1 MNDGGAAKRGVPT
14 LRPRRALQMARVLV
28 PGALVTGAGLT
39 ALPNP
44 ATATAPRTSRPSN
57 AGFVEVWSHTL
68 PDTGAPVALS
78 SPNVATLDGVPAV
91 VVGDRAGHLYAFSLA
106 TGNAIPGWPA
116 STGGIPVDSTPSV
129 APLGKQT
136 AHGSAGDDTVFVGV
150 GDAATPHKGG
160 YEAFNPD
167 GTRRWYRAVKNP
179 SSDTTAKATSAVRAS
194 LTVGDLQGGT
204 DVVAPSVG
212 QEEYALNATTGSTL
226 KGFPWFT
233 SDSDFSTPA
242 LADLYGNG
250 QTEIVEGGDQTAG
263 LANWV
268 QYTQGGHLRVISPEG
283 TTGTGSPTGGLS
295 CEYNADQVV
304 ESSPAVGQFLA
315 GGSVGIVVG
324 TGTYFQGAA
333 DTNRLLAFGTHCNLV
348 WEADLDG
355 STGSSP
361 ALAALSGDGTLSVLE
376 GTDNGHGG
384 GSVYE
389 LAGPTGAVVWKQQV
403 RGEVIGSVVTAD
415 LNGGEEDV
423 IVPTTDGADVLNG
436 SNGEPLGML
445 ERGVGLQN
453 SPLVTDDPDG
463 RAGVTVAGYNA
474 DDQGVVEH
482 FELFGSS
489 GAHVDAL
496 GAWPMFHHDPQLS
509 GNATAPG
516 AAALLADPPHA
527 DPPHADAS
535 RAGRRS
541 ACPLPAGRVN
551 GYYEVDTGGAVF
563 AYGNVAY
570 CGSLAG
576 TKQKY
581 PVVGI
586 AATGDGGGYWLVNSA
601 GEVFSFGDARFYGP
615 AKGLRLKAPVI
626 AITPTPDRHGYWLVA
641 EDGQVFAYGDAVFYG
656 PKARLHLKT
665 PVIAIATTPDG
676 HGYWLVAE
684 NGAIYTFGDA
694 VAHSS
699 SRAVSSTPVVGIAV
713 DTATSGYW
721 LVGTAGTVDAFDAPT
736 LGSIAGHGIADPMSG
751 IEALPGGAGYRL
763 VDTGGELFCY
773 GLATDL
779 GTASTSRPQSVVVG
793 IATP

>member
-1 MNDGGAAKRGVPT
+1 
-14 LRPRRALQMARVLV
+14 LQMARLSVPGALV
-28 PGALVTGAGLT
+28 TGALVTGAGLT

-44 ATATAPRTSRPSN
+44 AAGAATATAAVPATSRSSN
-57 AGFVEVWSHTL
+57 AGFVEVWSHAL
-68 PDTGAPVALS
+68 PDAGAPVALS
-78 SPNVATLDGVPAV
+78 SPNIATLDGVPAV

-116 STGGIPVDSTPSV
+116 STGGIPIDSTPSV

-136 AHGSAGDDTVFVGV
+136 EDGPPDDDTVFVGV
-150 GDAATPHKGG
+150 GDAATPHRGG

-167 GTRRWYRAVKNP
+167 GTRRWYRAVRNP
-179 SSDTTAKATSAVRAS
+179 ATDTSAKATAAVRAS

-212 QEEYALNATTGSTL
+212 QEEYALNAATGSPL

-283 TTGTGSPTGGLS
+283 TAGTGSPTGGLS

-324 TGTYFQGAA
+324 TGTYFQGAL
-333 DTNRLLAFGTHCNLV
+333 DTDKLLAFGTHCNLV
-348 WEADLDG
+348 WQAELDG

-361 ALAALSGDGTLSVLE
+361 ALAALSGNGTLAVLE

-389 LAGPTGAVVWKQQV
+389 LDGPTGAVIWQQQV
-403 RGEVIGSVVTAD
+403 EGEVIGSVVTAD
-415 LNGGEEDV
+415 LNGGDQDV
-423 IVPTTDGADVLNG
+423 IVPTTNGADVLNG
-436 SNGEPLGML
+436 SNGALLGTL
-445 ERGVGLQN
+445 ESGVGLQN

-463 RAGVTVAGYNA
+463 RVGVTVAGYNA
-474 DDQGVVEH
+474 KDQGVIDH
-482 FELFGSS
+482 FELYGSS

-496 GAWPMFHHDPQLS
+496 GAWPMFHHDPRLT

-516 AAALLADPPHA
+516 AAALAAGPPR
-527 DPPHADAS
+527 ADAS
-535 RAGRRS
+535 HARRRS
-541 ACPLPAGRVN
+541 SCPLPAGRVN

-563 AYGNVAY
+563 AYGNLAY

-586 AATGDGGGYWLVNSA
+586 AATADGGGYWLVNSA
-601 GEVFSFGDARFYGP
+601 GEVFSFGDAPFYGP
-615 AKGLRLKAPVI
+615 AKSLQLQAPVI

-641 EDGQVFAYGDAVFYG
+641 ENGQVFAYGDAVFYG
-656 PKARLHLKT
+656 PTAKLHLKT
-665 PVIAIATTPDG
+665 PVIAIASTPDG

-694 VAHSS
+694 VARSS
-699 SRAVSSTPVVGIAV
+699 SKSVSSTPVVGIAV

-721 LVGTAGTVDAFDAPT
+721 LVGTAGIVDAFDAPA
-736 LGSIAGHGIADPMSG
+736 LGSIAGHGIADPISG
-751 IEALPGGAGYRL
+751 IEALPDGAGYRL